1 MQRSPCGLLID
12 RLCVGSAECLKVA
25 KVLEV
30 ELAKLEPDHQGND
43 ELVGDVR
50 WVLWHW
56 FTDLGARDR
65 LP

>member
-12 RLCVGSAECLKVA
+12 LLCVGSAECLKVA

-30 ELAKLEPDHQGND
+30 ELAKLEPDHQGDD

-50 WVLWHW
+50 WGSVALFH
-56 FTDLGARDR
+56 
-65 LP
+65 